1 MCITSSLLIDSWLL
15 DSNVT
20 AMSSLGFMLI
30 LLMAIQDIAID
41 AWAVKIL
48 EDLSLGPLS

>member
-1 MCITSSLLIDSWLL
+1 MCITASLLIDSWLG
-15 DSNVT
+15 DSNVS
-20 AMSSLGFMLI
+20 AMSSLGFVLI
-30 LLMAIQDIAID
+30 LLMAVQDIAID